1 MTHLYIE
8 QTTGSREDVTKD
20 TISKLYRLASSG
32 DLDQTSDLKGWIHT
46 DSAYRTEVNYL
57 TTKYQDL
64 TIDTDSYAIPFEDPN
79 MLDYLLNLGIG
90 SNGIISET
98 DAANATVVA
107 NSANTTV
114 TKFNELKYFTGIT
127 TSKGGLYSSS
137 TGVIKFSNWTA
148 LEEVDISNFTS
159 IGHTGNSGY
168 EDTFSNC
175 TSLKKVTASSNLTA
189 LGVRAFGS
197 CSNLEDIIGLS
208 GDIAL
213 YGQAFNSCKKLKQSN
228 FDSVTTFS
236 ISGSSNFRECEL
248 LTSLTLSE
256 STTSVPDYTFY
267 GCTSLQSVT
276 GLSDVTSIGKESF
289 RNCPQLTTL
298 DIDWSKITTI
308 GDSAFSNCQ
317 NLTINNLA
325 MPNLTS
331 IGSSAFNNTNVKTVS
346 NLSSIAAVR
355 GFNNCKNLTSVVL
368 PDTCTK
374 IQNSAFYGCTSL
386 NTINLSKIQY
396 VEDKGLAKTGLTSLT
411 FSDGF
416 KAFQGNA
423 FQENSN
429 VTSIT
434 FPSSLTQV
442 WENGNPILGGSTGL
456 KNLDINTGS
465 TALQTVTVDSSLD
478 IEQLSIG
485 GSINVSMTVP
495 TNVVYIYWTSNGAG
509 SGVLTFTNN
518 SRLQCIGRAGQYN
531 RIAAFNFNTTH
542 TEQEWLA
549 LGYASGTTVEDN
561 HCRTTFQN
569 FPKNNL
575 KYIPPRF
582 QRENS
587 SKNNIMDIIG
597 DNVVGIGAD
606 AFNAGSNT
614 VLSYGITLPSTLQYI
629 GNNVFGGLIPTSYTF
644 KGTTPP
650 IVSYNNHPDE
660 IFFTYSNTVRP
671 QSQLD
676 SLFQGVPIYV
686 PSASVGLYQDAF
698 PRLASYIQADPNE

>member
-79 MLDYLLNLGIG
+79 MLDYLLSLGIG

-107 NSANTTV
+107 NSTNTTV

-127 TSKGGLYSSS
+127 TSKGGLYGSQ
-137 TGVIKFSNWTA
+137 TGSIKFSDWTT

-159 IGHTGNSGY
+159 VGHATDVGWS
-168 EDTFSNC
+168 DTFINC

-189 LGVRAFGS
+189 IGTRAFAG
-197 CSNLEDIIGLS
+197 CSNLEDITGLS
-208 GDIAL
+208 GDITL
-213 YGQAFNSCKKLKQSN
+213 FGQAFNGCKKLKQSN
-228 FDSVTTFS
+228 FDSGITFS
-236 ISGSSNFRECEL
+236 ISGASNFNNCEL
-248 LTSLTLSE
+248 LTSIDLSG
-256 STTSVPDYTFY
+256 SITSMPNYTFY
-267 GCTSLQSVT
+267 NCTSLQSVT
-276 GLSDVTSIGKESF
+276 GLSDVTSIGRESF

-298 DIDWSKITTI
+298 DIDWSKITTL
-308 GDSAFSNCQ
+308 GDNAFINCQ

-325 MPNLTS
+325 IPNLTS
-331 IGSSAFNNTNVKTVS
+331 IGSSAFYNTNVKAVS
-346 NLSSIAAVR
+346 NLGSITAVR
-355 GFNNCKNLTSVVL
+355 GFGNCKNLTSVVL

-374 IQNSAFYGCTSL
+374 IQYQGFYECTSL

-396 VEDKGLAKTGLTSLT
+396 VEDRGLAKTGLTSLT

-416 KAFQGNA
+416 KACQGGA

-429 VTSIT
+429 LTSIT

-442 WENGNPILGGSTGL
+442 WENGNSILAGGTGL
-456 KNLDINTGS
+456 KNLDVGAG

-485 GSINVSMTVP
+485 GSMNVSMTVP
-495 TNVVYIYWTSNGAG
+495 TNVVYIYWTSNDAG

-518 SRLQCIGRAGQYN
+518 SRLQCIGRVNQYN

-542 TEQEWLA
+542 TEQEWQA

-561 HCRTTFQN
+561 YCKTTFQN
-569 FPKNNL
+569 FPKNNF
-575 KYIPPRF
+575 KYIPPKF

-587 SKNNIMDIIG
+587 SRNNIMDIIG
-597 DNVVGIGAD
+597 DNVVGIGQE
-606 AFNAGSNT
+606 AFNAGRDT

-629 GNNVFGGLIPTSYTF
+629 GNWAFGGLRPTSYTF

-650 IVSYNNHPDE
+650 TVSRDNHPDE
-660 IFFTYSNTVRP
+660 IFFTYSSTART
-671 QSQLD
+671 QSQVD
-676 SLFQGVPIYV
+676 SVFQGIPIYV

>member
-1 MTHLYIE
+1 MNHIIIKQDTSGTEEVSSAVITALYNVVTDEYLDNNSELQGRLHCVGTSKAKVDYLTERFDNLYI
-8 QTTGSREDVTKD
+8 
-20 TISKLYRLASSG
+20 
-32 DLDQTSDLKGWIHT
+32 
-46 DSAYRTEVNYL
+46 SA
-57 TTKYQDL
+57 
-64 TIDTDSYAIPFEDPN
+64 DSYFIDFEDEN
-79 MLDYLLNLGIG
+79 MKSYLLSLGIG
-90 SNGIISET
+90 SNGEIST
-98 DAANATVVA
+98 SDAANATVVA
-107 NSANTTV
+107 NSTNTTV

-127 TSKGGLYSSS
+127 TSKGGLYGSS
-137 TGVIKFSNWTA
+137 TGAIKFYNWTA
-148 LEEVDISNFTS
+148 LEEVDVSNFTS
-159 IGHTGNSGY
+159 IGHTGGSWW

-189 LGVRAFGS
+189 IGYNAFAW

-213 YGQAFNSCKKLKQSN
+213 YGSAFYSCKKLKQSN
-228 FDSVTTFS
+228 FDSATTFS
-236 ISGSSNFRECEL
+236 ISGGSNFRDCEL

-256 STTSVPDYTFY
+256 STASIPENTFS

-289 RNCPQLTTL
+289 RECPQLTTL
-298 DIDWSKITTI
+298 DIDWSKVTTI

-317 NLTINNLA
+317 NLPINNLV

-331 IGSSAFNNTNVKTVS
+331 IGSSAFNNTNVKAVS
-346 NLSSIAAVR
+346 NLGSITAVR

-374 IQNSAFYGCTSL
+374 IQSWAFYGCTSL

-396 VEDKGLAKTGLTSLT
+396 VEDRGLAKTGLTSLT

-423 FQENSN
+423 FQENSY

-442 WENGNPILGGSTGL
+442 WENGNPVLGGSTGL
-456 KNLDINTGS
+456 KNLDVNTGS

-478 IEQLSIG
+478 VEQLSIG
-485 GSINVSMTVP
+485 SSINVSMTVP
-495 TNVVYIYWTSNGAG
+495 TNVVYIYWTSNNAG

-518 SRLQCIGRAGQYN
+518 SRLQYMGRAGQYN
-531 RIAAFNFNTTH
+531 RTVAFNFNITH

-549 LGYASGTTVEDN
+549 LGYASGTNVEDN
-561 HCRTTFQN
+561 ICRTTFQN
-569 FPKNNL
+569 FPKNNF

-582 QRENS
+582 QKENS
-587 SKNNIMDIIG
+587 SRNNIMDIIG
-597 DNVVGIGAD
+597 DNVVGIGTD
-606 AFNAGSNT
+606 AFNAGRETILN
-614 VLSYGITLPSTLQYI
+614 YGITLPSTLQYI
-629 GNNVFGGLIPTSYTF
+629 GKNVFGGLKPTSYTF

-650 IVSYNNHPDE
+650 IVSYDYYPDE
-660 IFFTYSNTVRP
+660 IFFTYNNTARP
-671 QSQLD
+671 QSQVD
-676 SLFQGVPIYV
+676 SVFQYIPIYV